1 MSGDIRLDGRTAL
14 VTGAGRGLGAAMA
27 LALVRAGAEVTIAD
41 INEQAVREQERAAAA
56 LQPASAVRGLV
67 GDLRDRD
74 FCRAAVLASGGP
86 DILVNNAALL
96 PSFAHPGRLL
106 EGGRFNRFWELDD
119 SVVEAVL
126 DVNFLAADRMARLS
140 APRMIEKGWGRIVN
154 VGTRL
159 TTMHNPGASPYG
171 PSKAALE
178 MASEI
183 WVKDL
188 AGTGVTVNLLSPG
201 AAADTPGFATDAEK
215 ANRSRDPNFHM
226 MAPRKM
232 AAPIVWLASDRSN
245 GFNGHAIEADG
256 WDETR
261 PPDEEALR
269 IARPLGFKFHTGSGI
284 R

>member
-1 MSGDIRLDGRTAL
+1 MTGTIRLDGKTAL
-14 VTGAGRGLGAAMA
+14 VTGGGRGLGSVMAQA
-27 LALVRAGAEVTIAD
+27 LAQAGADVTIVD
-41 INEQAVREQERAAAA
+41 IDEQAVREQERAAGPWT
-56 LQPASAVRGLV
+56 LRGLA

-74 FCRAAVLASGGP
+74 FCRSAVLASGGP

-106 EGGRFNRFWELDD
+106 EGGRFKRFWELED

-126 DVNFLAADRMARLS
+126 EVNFLAADRMARLA
-140 APRMIEKGWGRIVN
+140 APQMIEKGWGRIVN

-183 WVKDL
+183 WMKDL

-215 ANRSRDPNFHM
+215 ANRSRDPKFHM

-232 AAPIVWLASDRSN
+232 AAPIVWLASDWSD
-245 GFNGHAIEADG
+245 GFNGQAIEADN
-256 WDETR
+256 WDETL
-261 PPDEEALR
+261 PPGEEASR
-269 IARPLGFKFHTGSGI
+269 ISRPLGFEFRKPD
-284 R
+284 